1 MFKYILLDL
10 DGTLLDTC
18 EGIKNSVRY
27 ALEAFGKPVPAESE
41 MKRYFGPPLCESFAE
56 FDGFE
61 GEEVEA
67 AVKKFRERYEKIGV
81 TEYGFF
87 EDLPKSLEALKNAGC
102 TLAVATSKPEH
113 TARYILK
120 HAGVDGFFDYI
131 GGADDTAN
139 RKKKADVISY
149 VIERLG
155 ITDKSLVLMVGDRL
169 HDVEGAHENGIK
181 CVGLLCG
188 YGSREELEACGADY
202 IAEHISDIAGLLEK
216 E

>member
-1 MFKYILLDL
+1 MYKYILLDL

-18 EGIKNSVRY
+18 EGIKNSVKY
-27 ALEAFGKPVPAESE
+27 SLEFFGKPIPAESE
-41 MKRYFGPPLCESFAE
+41 MKRYFGPPLSESFAE

-61 GEEVEA
+61 GEEIEA

-87 EDLPKSLEALKNAGC
+87 EDLPESLETLKNAGC

-131 GGADDTAN
+131 GGADDTVG

-149 VIERLG
+149 VMETLG
-155 ITDKSLVLMVGDRL
+155 ITDKRLVLMVGDRL

-181 CVGLLCG
+181 CAGLLCG
-188 YGSREELEACGADY
+188 YGSREEFLSCGADY
-202 IAEHISDIAGLLEK
+202 IAGHISDVAELVKMG
-216 E
+216 